1 MDYQVKICQKAEK
14 TYYMEE
20 IPPPNTQRKYY
31 NIKK

>member
-20 IPPPNTQRKYY
+20 ISPKYP
-31 NIKK
+31 KKVL

>member
-20 IPPPNTQRKYY
+20 IPPQIPKES
-31 NIKK
+31 III

>member
-20 IPPPNTQRKYY
+20 IPPKYP
-31 NIKK
+31 KKLL

>member
-20 IPPPNTQRKYY
+20 IPPKYP
-31 NIKK
+31 KKVK

>member
-14 TYYMEE
+14 HTTWKKF
-20 IPPPNTQRKYY
+20 PPNTQRKYY